1 MGGPESGFTL
11 ASRRKND
18 IMAPES
24 LLFALLL
31 PAEAALHPFEKLTL
45 TRRAALLGAGALPLF
60 GLSARGAAEK
70 GWRKTYGLSS
80 FGELNQPENFSHF
93 PYARPDAPKGGP
105 LIMEAVAT
113 SYDSLNG
120 LILSGNPATGLSLI
134 NDSLMAGSLD
144 EDNALY
150 GLVAEAVEISG
161 DKSQYRFHLRR
172 EARFHDH
179 SPLTAKDVVFSL
191 NTLRD
196 KAHPIIRQLLRDLD
210 QAKAEA
216 DDVVLI
222 TLRPGFG
229 RDSILNI
236 AGQPILSAAYYAAH
250 PFEHAGMEPPLGSG
264 AYKIGAFEQGRY
276 ISYERVGDYWA
287 KDLPVN
293 VGQNNFDVIR
303 YDYFG
308 ERAVGFEAFK
318 SGTVNLHKSATAS
331 EWATGYDFPAVRD
344 GRVKKMEIPDRRSP
358 GFQGFFFNTRR
369 TAFKDPRIRE
379 ALGYCLDF
387 EWSNRNLFY
396 GAYKR
401 AESYFENTDMK
412 AVGLPSPRNWPCSN
426 RCAQNCR
433 RRCSGCLLRRR
444 FRTDRARTGPCCS
457 APTTLLKEAGCQ
469 RQGTQL
475 RLPDGSPFGFEVLE
489 FSNAFDKVVEPMFK
503 NMRLL
508 GIEPRLRV
516 VDSAQYKQRIDNF
529 DFDMVTDR
537 KIIGGVPGEELLAY
551 FGSKAGQTPRRP
563 QSRRHRRPRRGRAD
577 RQGVAGQEP
586 RRTGGHLPGAGPG
599 VALRANTGFPTG
611 SRPIA
616 ASPPGTISDVPIKCR
631 NSISASSACGG
642 GTPEKPP
649 PRRPNHEGQRVR

>member
-1 MGGPESGFTL
+1 
-11 ASRRKND
+11 
-18 IMAPES
+18 MARES

-31 PAEAALHPFEKLTL
+31 PAEAALHPFDKLTL

-60 GLSARGAAEK
+60 GLSARGAEDK

-150 GLVAEAVEISG
+150 GLVAERIEISG

-191 NTLRD
+191 TTLRE

-210 QAKAEA
+210 QVKAEA

-250 PFEHAGMEPPLGSG
+250 PFERSGMDKPLGSG
-264 AYKIGAFEQGRY
+264 AYKIGALEQGRY

-318 SGTVNLHKSATAS
+318 SGTVNLHESATAS

-358 GFQGFFFNTRR
+358 GFQGFFFNMRR
-369 TAFKDPRIRE
+369 TTFKDPRIRE

-401 AESYFENTDMK
+401 TESYFENTDMK
-412 AVGLPSPRNWPCSN
+412 AVGLPSPEELALLEPMRAKLPPDVFGNAVLPPVSDG
-426 RCAQNCR
+426 
-433 RRCSGCLLRRR
+433 SGQ
-444 FRTDRARTGPCCS
+444 DRALLQR
-457 APTTLLKEAGCQ
+457 ANTLLKEAGCQ

-475 RLPDGSPFGFEVLE
+475 RLPDGSPFTFEVLE

-551 FGSKAGQTPRRP
+551 FGSKAGQTPGGLNLAGIDDPAVDALIEKALQAKSRAELVVICRALDRVLRSGRYWIPNWYSPNRRVAAWDFFG
-563 QSRRHRRPRRGRAD
+563 RPDQTPKLDLGIMSLWWWDA
-577 RQGVAGQEP
+577 EK
-586 RRTGGHLPGAGPG
+586 
-599 VALRANTGFPTG
+599 
-611 SRPIA
+611 A
-616 ASPPGTISDVPIKCR
+616 AATKAKS
-631 NSISASSACGG
+631 
-642 GTPEKPP
+642 
-649 PRRPNHEGQRVR
+649 